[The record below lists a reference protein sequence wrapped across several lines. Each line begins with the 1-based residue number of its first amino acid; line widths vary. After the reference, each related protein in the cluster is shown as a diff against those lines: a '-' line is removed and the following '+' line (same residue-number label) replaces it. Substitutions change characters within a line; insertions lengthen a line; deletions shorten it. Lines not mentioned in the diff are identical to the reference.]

1 MRKLCIVLVM
11 LFTVAGLKAQE
22 GDFKTALLI
31 VDIQYFY
38 FPGEGPGLE
47 GAAEAAQAAQ
57 KVLAT
62 FRGKQLPVV
71 HVKHAAARGADIH
84 VDVAPVEGEK
94 VITKQEVNSFVGTD
108 LLEHLRQNDVN
119 RLVIIGMQTHMC
131 LEAAVRAASDYGF
144 DCIVASDACATR
156 DLQFGGVTIKAADVH
171 ASTFATLVSGRYARV
186 VTLEE
191 FLKTPD
197 NLLFR

>member
-1 MRKLCIVLVM
+1 M

-171 ASTFATLVSGRYARV
+171 ARDRKSTRLNSSH
-186 VTLEE
+186 
-191 FLKTPD
+191 
-197 NLLFR
+197 